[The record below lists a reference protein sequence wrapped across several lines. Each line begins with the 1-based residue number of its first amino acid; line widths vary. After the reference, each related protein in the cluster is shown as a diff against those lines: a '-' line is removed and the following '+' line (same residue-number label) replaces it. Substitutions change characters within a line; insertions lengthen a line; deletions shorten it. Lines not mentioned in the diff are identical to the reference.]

1 MTQPFNPAGDGQP
14 AGPAPDA
21 TAATGRPAGGTGP
34 GVPLSI
40 WPGLPDPGGPR
51 DGAPCG
57 GPVTVAAA
65 RRVIGTFSVPGDLV
79 AAAGGCSPAVA
90 EAAAAAGRPVLV
102 LVPDGRSGYPLPV
115 PYPAARLR
123 PGGPAPVPAPGNPVT
138 GQAALAVAGCCSPGC
153 RAASGQDARDAG
165 LLYAACERVLRPGGV
180 LAVITGP
187 AAPGG
192 TTADTAGSVVA
203 AARAAGLVYGQ
214 HIVLVRAAIDGDR
227 LAPAA
232 PSPCPAAPGGSPVHD
247 DLLVFTK
254 PGSPVSSAEL
264 KDSQPEPTGRR
275 RSSAGSDRWVHGEDE
290 GSFS

>member
-14 AGPAPDA
+14 AGPAPD
-21 TAATGRPAGGTGP
+21 TMAAPGRAAGRTGP

-40 WPGLPDPGGPR
+40 WPGLPARDICGGEL
-51 DGAPCG
+51 CG

-65 RRVIGTFSVPGDLV
+65 RRVIDTFSRAGDLV
-79 AAAGGCSPAVA
+79 AGAGGCSPAVA
-90 EAAAAAGRPVLV
+90 GAAAAAGRPVLV

-115 PYPAARLR
+115 PCPVARLR
-123 PGGPAPVPAPGNPVT
+123 PGGPSLVLAPGRPGT
-138 GQAALAVAGCCSPGC
+138 GRAALAVAGCCSPGC
-153 RAASGQDARDAG
+153 RAASGQDDRDGA

-180 LAVITGP
+180 LAVIAGP

-192 TTADTAGSVVA
+192 TLTDTAGSVTA
-203 AARAAGLVYGQ
+203 AARAAGLVYAQ

-232 PSPCPAAPGGSPVHD
+232 PGTGPAATGGSPVHD

-254 PGSPVSSAEL
+254 PGG
-264 KDSQPEPTGRR
+264 EP
-275 RSSAGSDRWVHGEDE
+275 RS
-290 GSFS
+290 

>member
-21 TAATGRPAGGTGP
+21 KPAPGRAAGGTGP

-40 WPGLPDPGGPR
+40 WPGLPEPGGTR
-51 DGAPCG
+51 DGLPCG

-65 RRVIGTFSVPGDLV
+65 RRVIDTFSVPGDLV

-90 EAAAAAGRPVLV
+90 EAAAAAGRRVLG
-102 LVPDGRSGYPLPV
+102 LIPDGTGSGYPLPV
-115 PYPAARLR
+115 PYPVARLR
-123 PGGPAPVPAPGNPVT
+123 PGGPALVLAPGNPVT

-153 RAASGQDARDAG
+153 CAASGQDGQDAG
-165 LLYAACERVLRPGGV
+165 LLFAACERVLRPGGV
-180 LAVITGP
+180 LAVIAGP
-187 AAPGG
+187 AADGG
-192 TTADTAGSVVA
+192 ALTDTAGSVVA
-203 AARAAGLVYGQ
+203 AARAAGLVYAQ

-232 PSPCPAAPGGSPVHD
+232 PIAGADAPGGSQVHD

-254 PGSPVSSAEL
+254 PGGEA
-264 KDSQPEPTGRR
+264 
-275 RSSAGSDRWVHGEDE
+275 RS
-290 GSFS
+290 